1 VTGIKLVRFGPSVT
15 DLRYFRAD
23 ERNEAV
29 GVGLV
34 LREVGV
40 WAQHLHQVGGFEDTA
55 TLRQYELWFPPPSGE
70 RAPKAAKR
78 SR

>member
-1 VTGIKLVRFGPSVT
+1 VHFGPSVA

-23 ERNEAV
+23 ERDEAV
-29 GVGLV
+29 RVGLV

-40 WAQHLHQVGGFEDTA
+40 WAQHLHQVGGFEGTA
-55 TLRQYELWFPPPSGE
+55 TLRQYELWFPPANGE
-70 RAPKAAKR
+70 RSGKAVRR